1 MQRNLEDG
9 YFLAEGLHYL
19 DFLEALHKAC
29 NPVWYLEIGTQTGA
43 SLRLSSAKSIS
54 VDPAYRL
61 SHEIMQNKPELY
73 AYQETSDAFF
83 KAERMKQIGARVDI
97 AFLDGMH
104 LFEYLLRDF
113 IGTEKFCANT
123 GIIMLHDCLPW
134 NGPMAMRDRASAKTA
149 SWTGD
154 VWKIVPV
161 LKKYRPD
168 LEIEIL
174 DAAPTGLVVVSNLDP
189 RNTVLEDHYDEI
201 LKDFVDLTLDDY
213 GVDRYFSALD
223 IQGAADSKWLC
234 AFPFELGQGWRTN
247 PDISIK
253 IAAPTHNKMAK
264 WGDYHFARSLARAF
278 CRLGHKTKICP
289 IEDWYTD
296 SRPGGIDLVLRGR
309 ANFNR
314 QPGRL
319 CLMWAISKNMRAV
332 NYKNADHVFWASRPL
347 FDAAEQERGDGKS
360 SLLPQA
366 FDHHLMKLAQSKP
379 RNGLAFVG
387 RARAGF
393 ARSSVVH
400 AANADEDLR
409 IWGPGWQGGDY
420 EQFVVADGVPN
431 EDLPKIYQTAAI
443 VLNDHTATMK
453 ENGFLSNR
461 VFDTLACGAIPLS
474 EDVGW
479 LPDDIADFVYVYHD
493 QESFTACLAR
503 ARSETPAKR
512 QKRNALA
519 RKLATVH
526 SFEARA
532 NEILAVAKTITGNAT
547 VA

>member
-1 MQRNLEDG
+1 M
-9 YFLAEGLHYL
+9 
-19 DFLEALHKAC
+19 K
-29 NPVWYLEIGTQTGA
+29 
-43 SLRLSSAKSIS
+43 LSSAKSIS

-61 SHEIMQNKPELY
+61 SHEVMRNKPELY

-83 KAERMKQIGARVDI
+83 KAGRLEQIGAQIDI
-97 AFLDGMH
+97 AFLDGTH
-104 LFEYLLRDF
+104 LFESLLRDF
-113 IGTEKFCANT
+113 IATEKFCAKN
-123 GIIMLHDCLPW
+123 GIVMLRGCLPW
-134 NGPMAMRDRASAKTA
+134 NEPMAMRDRGSAQTA
-149 SWTGD
+149 TWTGD

-174 DAAPTGLVVVSNLDP
+174 DAAPTGLVIVSNLDP
-189 RNTVLEDHYDEI
+189 HNTVLEDNYDEI
-201 LKDFVDLTLDDY
+201 LRDFVSVSLQDY

-223 IQGAADSKWLC
+223 IQSAADSKWLC
-234 AFPFELGQGWRTN
+234 AFPFELGKGWQSN

-253 IAAPTHNKMAK
+253 IAAPTRDKMTK

-278 CRLGHKTKICP
+278 CRLGHKATICP
-289 IEDWYTD
+289 VEDWYAD
-296 SRPGGIDLVLRGR
+296 DRSGGIDLVLRGR
-309 ANFNR
+309 ANFRR

-332 NYKNADHVFWASRPL
+332 NYKNADHVFWASKKL
-347 FDAAEQERGDGKS
+347 FDAAENERGGGTS

-366 FDHHLMKLAQSKP
+366 FDHHLMKLAQSRP
-379 RNGLAFVG
+379 RKGLAFVG

-400 AANADEDLR
+400 AAAANEALR
-409 IWGPGWQGGDY
+409 IWGPGWKGSDY
-420 EQFVVADGVPN
+420 EQFVVADNVPN
-431 EDLPKIYQTAAI
+431 DDLPEIYQTAEI
-443 VLNDHTATMK
+443 VLNDHTAIMK

-493 QESFTACLAR
+493 QDSFEASLALARSEPLSKRRKRDGLAKKLATTHSFDAR
-503 ARSETPAKR
+503 AR
-512 QKRNALA
+512 Q
-519 RKLATVH
+519 
-526 SFEARA
+526 
-532 NEILAVAKTITGNAT
+532 ILAVAETIACEPA
-547 VA
+547 VP